1 MIGYK
6 VIVYN
11 VERFYDLNSYGD
23 LSVSKLLI
31 CILNYLETDVVK
43 LQLCGKESSTRQTLD
58 VDSIERLVANLEY
71 IFILNRY

>member
-1 MIGYK
+1 M
-6 VIVYN
+6 YN
-11 VERFYDLNSYGD
+11 VEHFYDLNSYGD

-58 VDSIERLVANLEY
+58 SIERLVANLEY
-71 IFILNRY
+71 IFILSRY